1 LKKVWVLLVSVVLLA
16 CTCAV
21 PSIVATPIPTDALVP
36 QPPVEQPQVQQSQ
49 PGSGLTVVR
58 LDPADGDLASQ
69 LDVQAAAALEL
80 GQHMFV
86 EFDASW

>member
-1 LKKVWVLLVSVVLLA
+1 MKKVVLLLVSTILLA
-16 CTCAV
+16 CTCAA
-21 PSIVATPIPTDALVP
+21 PSLVAMPTPTEAVF
-36 QPPVEQPQVQQSQ
+36 
-49 PGSGLTVVR
+49 GSGLTIVR

-69 LDVQAAAALEL
+69 LAVSAAAASAF